1 MRLLRLSFALV
12 SLLLATAPSA
22 NASAQGLLFE
32 ISQPAKEGQTGTG
45 IHLYFTLAAAKADFY
60 PLPADVAAAY
70 KTADSIAVE
79 ADISDEHRNNTASAS
94 LRYGK
99 KDHIKKHLS
108 PATWASL
115 NKMLGKQAQQFQ
127 SYHPVSVAMGLRL
140 SAAMDLGYQEELAAD
155 LHFIRAARH
164 DAKQII
170 ELDTI
175 SARNQRLASLS
186 NKEAD
191 AYLSATL
198 KAYQN
203 GQLNKDIQD
212 IELAWRQADPEALG
226 TALSSLAKR
235 DLGSQKIYALMIT
248 ERNAE
253 IANQLLKA
261 AEQGKKIFAVV
272 DAARLSG
279 EESILSVYKNQGFE
293 IKQIKP

>member
-1 MRLLRLSFALV
+1 MRLLRLNFALV
-12 SLLLATAPSA
+12 SFMLAAAVSCTV
-22 NASAQGLLFE
+22 SAQGVLFE
-32 ISQPAKEGQTGTG
+32 ISQPTKEPQTNQP
-45 IHLYFTLAAAKADFY
+45 IHLYFTLSSAKADFY
-60 PLPADVAAAY
+60 PLSTEVVTAY
-70 KTADSIAVE
+70 RNADSIAVE

-108 PATWASL
+108 AATWASL

-127 SYHPVSVAMGLRL
+127 SFHPVSVAMGLRL

-164 DAKQII
+164 DAKPII

-198 KAYQN
+198 KAYQI
-203 GQLNKDIQD
+203 GQLNKEIQD
-212 IELAWRQADPEALG
+212 LEQTWRQADPEALG

-235 DLGSQKIYALMIT
+235 DLGSQKIHALMIT
-248 ERNAE
+248 QRNAE
-253 IANQLLKA
+253 IASQLLKA
-261 AEQGKKIFAVV
+261 AEQGKKIFAIV

-279 EESILSVYKNQGFE
+279 EESILSHFKNQGLE